1 MVQVVVAL
9 VAPVGVGQV
18 LIVLGR
24 AGRRL
29 VRVDVPVTHAAVA
42 EAEAHARRHLGQD
55 VTATAVGVGVAS
67 LAVDF
72 QGCQ

>member
-1 MVQVVVAL
+1 MPVVELGGSEGPPEVHPGQVVQVVVAL

-29 VRVDVPVTHAAVA
+29 VRVDVPVAHAAVA
-42 EAEAHARRHLGQD
+42 EAEAHARRHLG
-55 VTATAVGVGVAS
+55 
-67 LAVDF
+67 
-72 QGCQ
+72 